1 MKSLIIIVITFLGTV
16 LAKAQGTAPEA
27 LKQEM
32 QKLAFMA
39 GNSLVHSPTGLIHL
53 FSAILALITGT
64 IVLFSTKGTRSHRST
79 GYGYIASMLILNG
92 TAFGLYRLFG
102 RFGPFHVA
110 ALVSMLT
117 LLMGILPL
125 INRQSSGRWLVRHLT
140 WMYYSVIGLYAAFAS
155 EIIVRIPGLPFA
167 VMVVTASVTV
177 TGVGVFIFIKNHQSW
192 IKNIHTQKLHSHEQQ
207 R

>member
-1 MKSLIIIVITFLGTV
+1 M
-16 LAKAQGTAPEA
+16 
-27 LKQEM
+27 
-32 QKLAFMA
+32 
-39 GNSLVHSPTGLIHL
+39 NSLVHSPTGLIHL
-53 FSAILALITGT
+53 FSAIMALITGT
-64 IVLFSTKGTRSHRST
+64 VVLFSTKGTRSHRIT
-79 GYGYIASMLILNG
+79 GYWYVASMLILNG
-92 TAFGLYRLFG
+92 TAFGLYQLFG

-125 INRQSSGRWLVRHLT
+125 INRQPSGKWLMRHLT

-167 VMVVTASVTV
+167 AMVVTASVTI
-177 TGVGVFIFIKNHQSW
+177 TAVGIFIFIKNHRSW
-192 IKNIHTQKLHSHEQQ
+192 IKNIHTHKPHSYEQH